1 MARKG
6 KLCIRMAKLKQ
17 NKANI
22 SKKNNKTK
30 NTRKKESKKEKV
42 QDKKKKKRRNS
53 QRVVANAGNQ
63 RKAKV
68 MKI

>member
-22 SKKNNKTK
+22 SKKITKQKILERKNQKRRKSKTK
-30 NTRKKESKKEKV
+30 KKR
-42 QDKKKKKRRNS
+42 RRNS